1 MKLLLNSKLVNFYLI
16 VNFSVIL
23 ILSHIKFLINIAK
36 YIFDI
41 EIFIFHTISIA
52 INIIFLEISVLSK
65 DSITASNG
73 HRQCSVERSGWN
85 MAGLR
90 SEEPEA

>member
-41 EIFIFHTISIA
+41 EIFCISYD
-52 INIIFLEISVLSK
+52 INCYKYNFSRNLSIIK
-65 DSITASNG
+65 
-73 HRQCSVERSGWN
+73 R
-85 MAGLR
+85 
-90 SEEPEA
+90 